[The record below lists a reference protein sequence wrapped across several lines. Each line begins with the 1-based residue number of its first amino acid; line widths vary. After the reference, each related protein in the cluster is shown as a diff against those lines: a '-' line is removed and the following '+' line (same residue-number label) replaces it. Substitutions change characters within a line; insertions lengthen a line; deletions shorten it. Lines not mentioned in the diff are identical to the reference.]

1 MKILVVDDDPFI
13 HELFPEI
20 FGLADLTDVHSAS
33 GGFEALDIIAAQGK
47 PFDCFVLDVDMPK
60 MNGIELCQRIRALPG
75 YDKKP
80 ILMLTARTD
89 PISIENA
96 FASGANDYI
105 SKPFNLKD
113 IYNRIRVAE
122 RLSEASK
129 TVVSVNALD
138 VGAKDAAGVHDFE
151 LCEKLHLA
159 HVDRL
164 ILSFSL
170 GNYLTQLDRKALKG
184 CKVFCVSLDDAQ
196 HLYQHSAASDFTT
209 LLTDLGESIISTVDC
224 PHLLM
229 SYEGNGQFICVSRDT
244 QLADWEV
251 LEAGIQL
258 SLEDTSYGLTM
269 MGNTPI
275 TISVGTPIA
284 PNANRTQR
292 VKNTFTRAIG
302 RAEMRHSSKANAA

>member
-20 FGLADLTDVHSAS
+20 FVLADLTDVHAAS
-33 GGFEALDIIAAQGK
+33 CGAEALEIIAAEDK
-47 PFDCFVLDVDMPK
+47 PFDCFVLDVDMPE
-60 MNGIELCQRIRALPG
+60 MNGIELCKRIRALPG
-75 YDKKP
+75 CEKKP
-80 ILMLTARTD
+80 ILMLTSKTD
-89 PISIENA
+89 PVSIENA

-129 TVVSVNALD
+129 TAVSVDELD
-138 VGAKDAAGVHDFE
+138 VGEKDTAGVHDFE
-151 LCEKLHLA
+151 FCEKLHLA

-184 CKVFCVSLDDAQ
+184 CKVFCVSLDDAKD
-196 HLYQHSAASDFTT
+196 LYEHSGSTDFTT
-209 LLTDLGESIISTVDC
+209 LLTDLGESIITTVDC
-224 PHLLM
+224 PNLLM
-229 SYEGNGQFICVSRDT
+229 SYEGNGQFICVTRDA

-251 LEAGIQL
+251 LEAGIQRN
-258 SLEDTSYGLTM
+258 LEDTSYGLTM
-269 MGNTPI
+269 MGIAPI

-292 VKNTFTRAIG
+292 VKNTFARAIG
-302 RAEMRHSSKANAA
+302 RAEMRHSTKESAA